1 MKRVPLFLIIAVLSL
16 ILVFPPLTFGEED
29 MVLIEGRTY
38 IVGEGEKTVSLDPFL
53 IDKFEVTNSEY
64 SAFLNEAY
72 PDVKDEW
79 LLWVGT
85 EEGSGFMIE
94 KQEDGSFRVFDGY
107 EAYPVVTVSWE
118 GAMRY
123 AEWAGKTL
131 PTSQQWE
138 AAARGESSTKFPWGD
153 EVDQNRANFLK
164 EPEELG
170 QPEDVEKPEIMP
182 VGSFDPNT
190 FGLYDVVGNVWEWTI
205 DDYVT
210 DYLSFL
216 PSLGL
221 KPAAGDTLKI
231 VMGGS
236 FLTTPDEIS
245 VSIFFPI
252 SPIAHFGNV
261 GFRCVKE
268 LQ

>member
-1 MKRVPLFLIIAVLSL
+1 MTRVPLFSIIVLLSL
-16 ILVFPPLTFGEED
+16 ILVFPLLTFGEED

-64 SAFLNEAY
+64 SAFLNEVY

-85 EEGSGFMIE
+85 EEGSGFMME
-94 KQEDGSFRVFDGY
+94 KQEDGSFRVTDGY
-107 EAYPVVTVSWE
+107 EDYPVVTVSWE

-138 AAARGESSTKFPWGD
+138 AAARGGSSTKFPWGD
-153 EVDQNRANFLK
+153 EVDQNHANFLK

-170 QPEDVEKPEIMP
+170 QPEDGEKPEIMP
-182 VGSFDPNT
+182 VGSFDPNA
-190 FGLYDVVGNVWEWTI
+190 FGLYDVVGNVWEWTR

-210 DYLSFL
+210 DYLSFV

-221 KPAAGDTLKI
+221 KPAAGDTLK
-231 VMGGS
+231 VAMGGS

-245 VSIFFPI
+245 VSISFPI